1 MDSYVMDQIK
11 NWTIGIITGLSLVLF
26 SVMPVQLFM
35 VMQGSVTEKLP
46 VTPADFTPAV
56 RIIAFTD
63 SHNKND
69 HVADAV
75 DTAYEL
81 FDNDETYKGVDAFF
95 GLGDFSSVG
104 AEGDYINYVNTLK
117 EHVREE
123 TVCINI
129 HGNHEFKDGNY
140 REYFIKNFGYEPDT
154 VTEINGFSCIA
165 FSGERGATE
174 WTYTSSS
181 LKWLDKAI
189 GDAQNKAAGKAVF
202 VFQHPHPWG
211 TVYGSSVWC
220 DPELNPVF
228 NKHPGIVDFSGHSH
242 FPMNDPRSMLQ
253 TTYTTVG
260 CGAMATF
267 ELDKNC
273 IPGQHPDGYDP
284 AAEMCVIEA
293 DNDGSV
299 RIRGYDLLS
308 DTYFCDYYIDDV
320 NNRDTYAYNYK
331 NMKAH
336 DAAPVFPDDVKAGAY
351 KNDNGE
357 WVVSFDEAQVPEG
370 FIVHNYKVTVKDS
383 GGKSVVNDTFIND
396 YYVIDEDDTFE
407 IRLGADALEAGKEYT
422 LTAKAES
429 AYKYHSDT
437 IKLKFTAG

>member
-1 MDSYVMDQIK
+1 MDSYMMAQIK
-11 NWTIGIITGLSLVLF
+11 NWTIGIVFGVFSVLFLVL
-26 SVMPVQLFM
+26 PTQLVM
-35 VMQGSVTEKLP
+35 VMGGKTTANLP
-46 VTPADFTPAV
+46 ETPEDFAPVV

-69 HVADAV
+69 HVADAI
-75 DTAYEL
+75 DTAYEI
-81 FDNDETYKGVDAFF
+81 FDEDETYQGVDAFF

-129 HGNHEFKDGNY
+129 HGNHEFKDDNY
-140 REYFIKNFGYEPDT
+140 REYFINYFGYEPDT
-154 VTEINGFSCIA
+154 VTEVNGFSCVA

-174 WTYTSSS
+174 WTFTAKS
-181 LKWLDKAI
+181 LTWLDKAI
-189 GDAQNKAAGKAVF
+189 SEAEKKAGGKPIF

-211 TVYGSSVWC
+211 TVYGSTVWC
-220 DPELNPVF
+220 DPQLNLVF

-242 FPMNDPRSMLQ
+242 FPLNDPRSMLQ

-284 AAEMCVIEA
+284 AAEMCIIEA

-320 NNRDTYAYNYK
+320 NNRDTYAYNYR

-336 DAAPVFPDDVKAGAY
+336 DAAPVFPEGAKATAY
-351 KNDNGE
+351 KNDGGE
-357 WVVSFDEAQVPEG
+357 WILSFDEAQVPEG
-370 FIVHNYKVTVKDS
+370 YIVHNYKITVKDS
-383 GGKSVVNDTFIND
+383 SGKTLINDTFIND
-396 YYVIDEDDTFE
+396 YYVIDDDETADFR
-407 IRLGADALEAGKEYT
+407 IGSDALESGKEYT
-422 LTAKAES
+422 AKIRAVS
-429 AYKYHSDT
+429 AYKYHTD
-437 IKLKFTAG
+437 IEFKFTAQ

>member
-1 MDSYVMDQIK
+1 MDSYLMAQIK
-11 NWTIGIITGLSLVLF
+11 NWTVGIVTGLALVLF
-26 SVMPVQLFM
+26 SVLPVQLVM
-35 VMQGSVTEKLP
+35 VMRGGVKEKLP
-46 VTPADFTPAV
+46 VTPEDFKPSV
-56 RIIAFTD
+56 RIVAFTD
-63 SHNKND
+63 SHNQNH

-81 FDNDETYKGVDAFF
+81 FDNDEAYAGVDAFF

-129 HGNHEFKDGNY
+129 HGNHEFKDANY
-140 REYFIKNFGYEPDT
+140 REYFIKHFGYEPDT
-154 VTEINGFSCIA
+154 VTEINGFSFIA

-174 WTYTSSS
+174 WTFTPKS
-181 LKWLDKAI
+181 LNWLDKSIA
-189 GDAQNKAAGKAVF
+189 DAQKKSGGKAVF

-211 TVYGSSVWC
+211 TVYGSTVWC
-220 DPELNPVF
+220 DPQLNLVF

-242 FPMNDPRSMLQ
+242 FPMNDPRSIIQ
-253 TTYTTVG
+253 TTYTAVG

-267 ELDKNC
+267 ELDKNM

-284 AAEMCVIEA
+284 AAEMCIIEA

-308 DTYFCDYYIDDV
+308 DTYFCDYYTDDV
-320 NNRDTYAYNYK
+320 NDSDTFAYNYR

-336 DAAPVFPDDVKAGAY
+336 DSAPVFKEDTSARAF
-351 KNDNGE
+351 KNENGE
-357 WVVSFDEAQVPEG
+357 WVISFDEAQAAPG
-370 FIVHNYKVTVKDS
+370 YIVHNYKVTIKDS
-383 GGKSVVNDTFIND
+383 KGKTVVNDTFIND
-396 YYVIDEDDTFE
+396 YFAIDDDETAHFR
-407 IRLGADALEAGKEYT
+407 IGNDTLESGEEYT
-422 LTAKAES
+422 LKVRAES

-437 IKLKFTAG
+437 LELKFIAR